1 MWSLS
6 WSRSRRDSLSRP
18 VCRPWRPENSSDSGK
33 DGPQLSGKLPG
44 KVNERVVR
52 PSLRLRDCLFLRR
65 ASPCYMLMLMHA
77 SRSVSH
83 PQLLG
88 ASQVSVSAYLP
99 RRKQS
104 RQEEEALEVG
114 SRGRLA
120 FVLSSRPSLIEA
132 TLKRNPLQRL
142 STRIYV
148 PGLGFNGEQMT
159 ITRTRKF
166 CVAV

>member
-52 PSLRLRDCLFLRR
+52 PSLRLFVFEARLSLLHVDADARQPLSQ
-65 ASPCYMLMLMHA
+65 SP
-77 SRSVSH
+77 S
-83 PQLLG
+83 PLLG
-88 ASQVSVSAYLP
+88 ASQVSAYLP

-104 RQEEEALEVG
+104 RQEEALEVG

-120 FVLSSRPSLIEA
+120 FVVLSSRPSLIEA
-132 TLKRNPLQRL
+132 TLKRHPLQRL

-159 ITRTRKF
+159 IMH
-166 CVAV
+166 VNSAQL